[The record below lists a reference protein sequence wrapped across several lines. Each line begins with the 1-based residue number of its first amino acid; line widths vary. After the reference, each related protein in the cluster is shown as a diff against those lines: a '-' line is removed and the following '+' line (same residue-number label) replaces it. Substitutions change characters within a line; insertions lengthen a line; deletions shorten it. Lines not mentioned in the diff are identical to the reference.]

1 MSTGG
6 GVPTIPQNVKIMKRT
21 GKIVCLLANVE
32 TLSKRI
38 SDHSNVEGGKAD
50 RPMLYSDD
58 QTERIRDLLD
68 IRRDSYNQADL
79 LVDTEDKSPKMVAI
93 EIAKVLEL

>member
-1 MSTGG
+1 
-6 GVPTIPQNVKIMKRT
+6 
-21 GKIVCLLANVE
+21 
-32 TLSKRI
+32 
-38 SDHSNVEGGKAD
+38 
-50 RPMLYSDD
+50 MLYSDD
-58 QTERIRDLLD
+58 KTERIRDLLD